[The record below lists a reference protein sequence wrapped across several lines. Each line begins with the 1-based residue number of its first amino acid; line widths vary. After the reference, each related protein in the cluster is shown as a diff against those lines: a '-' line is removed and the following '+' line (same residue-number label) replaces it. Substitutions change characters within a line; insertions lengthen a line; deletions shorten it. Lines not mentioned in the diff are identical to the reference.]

1 MLFKRGNRKD
11 PNNYRGTSVIN
22 SIAKLFDMVL
32 CTRLEL
38 WFKPYRE
45 QAGAQKGRGCIEHIV
60 TLSLLSDYAKKKKT
74 KLFMTFVDFSKAYD
88 LVPRNMLFLVLKRLG
103 CGAAMLSVLVA
114 MYNVTQSV
122 IGTAI
127 ITTAI
132 GVRQGSPTSCLLFIL
147 YVNDLI
153 KLIKET
159 CEPDGFLSWLHLLML
174 MDDTVL
180 LATSRES

>member
-1 MLFKRGNRKD
+1 
-11 PNNYRGTSVIN
+11 
-22 SIAKLFDMVL
+22 
-32 CTRLEL
+32 
-38 WFKPYRE
+38 
-45 QAGAQKGRGCIEHIV
+45 
-60 TLSLLSDYAKKKKT
+60 
-74 KLFMTFVDFSKAYD
+74 
-88 LVPRNMLFLVLKRLG
+88 
-103 CGAAMLSVLVA
+103 MLSVV
-114 MYNVTQSV
+114 V

-180 LATSRES
+180 LATSREKLIKKVTLLVQFCKKYGMVINESKTKLMVINGTINDKQSIIINNLSIQHCDIYIYLG

>member
-1 MLFKRGNRKD
+1 
-11 PNNYRGTSVIN
+11 
-22 SIAKLFDMVL
+22 
-32 CTRLEL
+32 
-38 WFKPYRE
+38 
-45 QAGAQKGRGCIEHIV
+45 
-60 TLSLLSDYAKKKKT
+60 
-74 KLFMTFVDFSKAYD
+74 MTFVDFSKAYD
-88 LVPRNMLFLVLKRLG
+88 LVPRNMLFVVLKRLG
-103 CGAAMLSVLVA
+103 CGAVMLSVLIS
-114 MYNVTQSV
+114 MYSVTQSI

-180 LATSRES
+180 LATNRKNIIKKINLLVVFCKKYGMIINEGKTKLMVINGDFADKQPIIVNNISINHCDTYIYIWGHHLLQMEQCPRQ